1 MDYARMRAI
10 ADELMEH
17 APEPIAGVE
26 ITPDGIIM
34 TMSPSGTHELVAW
47 KLRRQLDRQIPDTLA
62 AHTGGDVE
70 DPSIGILRRPDLVV
84 LPVAAMDT
92 PGPFHP
98 RDLTL
103 AAEIVSPSNHANHAN
118 HANDYAQKMHDYPA
132 MGIPF
137 YLLVDPRKG
146 IMAVMSDP
154 GPGADGQPRY
164 RARHDYAFGDSVVIG
179 QWTVDSAEFPLY
191 QS

>member
-10 ADELMEH
+10 ADDLMEH
-17 APEPIAGVE
+17 APDPIIGVE
-26 ITPDGIIM
+26 ITPVGIIM
-34 TMSPSGTHELVAW
+34 MMSPSGTHELVAW

-70 DPSIGILRRPDLVV
+70 DPSIGVLRRPDLIVI
-84 LPVAAMDT
+84 PVAAMDT

-98 RDLTL
+98 RDLALTV
-103 AAEIVSPSNHANHAN
+103 EIVSPSN
-118 HANDYAQKMHDYPA
+118 HANDYAQKMHDYPT
-132 MGIPF
+132 MGIPL

-146 IMAVMSDP
+146 TVAVMSDP

-164 RARHDYAFGDSVVIG
+164 RARHDYAFGDTVAVG
-179 QWTVDSAEFPLY
+179 PWTVDSSEFPLY
-191 QS
+191 RN